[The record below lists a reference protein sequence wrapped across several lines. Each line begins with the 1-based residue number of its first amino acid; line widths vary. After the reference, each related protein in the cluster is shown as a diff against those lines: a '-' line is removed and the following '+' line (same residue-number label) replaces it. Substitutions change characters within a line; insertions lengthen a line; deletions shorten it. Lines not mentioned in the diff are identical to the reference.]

1 MNQNHIRII
10 ILLIIIGYITI
21 TLTNSKK
28 KTPIGIIHEK
38 IKTRSIKK
46 QIADTV
52 SEKVVIPKHYYEMD
66 NLYKG
71 FLNSLGSESVKWQN
85 VIKIGDIYSTGIFPF
100 LRPDDVCARQCFTV
114 VSKCPD
120 PKISSVALSRLIN
133 IVNNPLDKV
142 DREGDQIDP
151 KYSINLSKIGNNYI
165 NNLPQSAFTRSK
177 NRYDSDKTIYLPAHV
192 PKKAPEENITTV
204 LHGDPIL
211 IDVVDNHDKQ
221 NVHDHGVSSAIKT
234 NISKLRDEF
243 SSEKH
248 LADDKIVDKAIN
260 ICKDVLEKAKKDN
273 TIQFTNDDLAD
284 AHRAIVSLTN
294 DKYSTTEL
302 TQVQILGR
310 ILQKIDQIEKDQK
323 SLANNM
329 KETFAKRMASS
340 VEHGKIVCASGK
352 ISRALSVFEGVLED
366 SQKSVPMDVVRKEF
380 GFLAEKIR
388 NEYLEMV
395 GPAARKAYNT
405 LASVPRYSQDMKD
418 TFRSKV
424 NEKYIKELGMSSK
437 IIDPVV
443 EVYCEAF

>member
-1 MNQNHIRII
+1 MNHKQIRII
-10 ILLIIIGYITI
+10 ILLILIGYITI
-21 TLTNSKK
+21 TITNEKYK
-28 KTPIGIIHEK
+28 RTPIRVMQK
-38 IKTRSIKK
+38 IKSRSIKK

-71 FLNSLGSESVKWQN
+71 FLNSLESEN
-85 VIKIGDIYSTGIFPF
+85 VSWKNIIKIGDIYSTGIYPF

-120 PKISSVALSRLIN
+120 PKISSIALSRLIN
-133 IVNNPLDKV
+133 IVNNPLDKI
-142 DREGDQIDP
+142 DREGEQIDP
-151 KYSINLSKIGNNYI
+151 KYSINLSKIANNYI
-165 NNLPQSAFTRSK
+165 NSLPQSAFTRSK

-192 PKKAPEENITTV
+192 PKKAPENITTV

-211 IDVVDNHDKQ
+211 IDVVHNHDKQ

-234 NISKLRDEF
+234 NIGRLRDDF
-243 SSEKH
+243 SSKKH
-248 LADDKIVDKAIN
+248 WSNEKIVDNAMK
-260 ICKDVLEKAKKDN
+260 ICKDVLDKSKNDN
-273 TIQFTNDDLAD
+273 TIKFTNDDLAD

-302 TQVQILGR
+302 TQIQILGR
-310 ILQKIDQIEKDQK
+310 ILQKIEEIEKDQK
-323 SLANNM
+323 DIAINI
-329 KETFAKRMASS
+329 KETFAKRMASA

-352 ISRALSVFEGVLED
+352 ISRALSIFEGVLED

-388 NEYLEMV
+388 NDYLENV
-395 GPAARKAYNT
+395 GPSGRKAYNT
-405 LASVPRYSQDMKD
+405 LASVPRYSQDMRD
-418 TFRSKV
+418 IFRSKV
-424 NEKYIKELGMSSK
+424 NDKYIKELGMSSK

>member
-1 MNQNHIRII
+1 M
-10 ILLIIIGYITI
+10 
-21 TLTNSKK
+21 
-28 KTPIGIIHEK
+28 
-38 IKTRSIKK
+38 
-46 QIADTV
+46 
-52 SEKVVIPKHYYEMD
+52 
-66 NLYKG
+66 
-71 FLNSLGSESVKWQN
+71 
-85 VIKIGDIYSTGIFPF
+85 
-100 LRPDDVCARQCFTV
+100 
-114 VSKCPD
+114 
-120 PKISSVALSRLIN
+120 
-133 IVNNPLDKV
+133 
-142 DREGDQIDP
+142 
-151 KYSINLSKIGNNYI
+151 
-165 NNLPQSAFTRSK
+165 
-177 NRYDSDKTIYLPAHV
+177 
-192 PKKAPEENITTV
+192 
-204 LHGDPIL
+204 
-211 IDVVDNHDKQ
+211 
-221 NVHDHGVSSAIKT
+221 
-234 NISKLRDEF
+234 
-243 SSEKH
+243 
-248 LADDKIVDKAIN
+248 N

-405 LASVPRYSQDMKD
+405 LASVPRSVSY
-418 TFRSKV
+418 THLTLPTNR
-424 NEKYIKELGMSSK
+424 
-437 IIDPVV
+437 
-443 EVYCEAF
+443 EV